1 MYACPVVVMRGA
13 RFWRVIFTDVQEGCA
28 SAEFGTTSG
37 GGGGGDTSAKLDVS
51 PVPVRVIRECFP

>member
-1 MYACPVVVMRGA
+1 MRGA
-13 RFWRVIFTDVQEGCA
+13 RFWRVISTDVQEGCA
-28 SAEFGTTSG
+28 SAELGTTSG